1 MTTPLPSRIFWQAC
15 ATLRT
20 LTTLRAASATTASLA
35 CEASGGST
43 VTIGARLDGCVTS
56 VICESDST
64 TLPQPVA
71 TPIDRA
77 MAAISEAV
85 DRIRLIEE
93 TIEPSFVALSVGQA
107 QRRCGALRYCLLHS
121 NAVGFRSLVVV
132 DQHDAV
138 VLHREHILGN
148 RLADAV
154 SCALVEV
161 DFNAHDAS

>member
-1 MTTPLPSRIFWQAC
+1 MASCSWSPTETLKLSAPATAWAADITRFGPMTTPLPSRIFWQAC

-43 VTIGARLDGCVTS
+43 VTIGAGPDGWVNS
-56 VICESDST
+56 VIRESDST

-85 DRIRLIEE
+85 DRIRLIAE

-107 QRRCGALRYCLLHS
+107 
-121 NAVGFRSLVVV
+121 
-132 DQHDAV
+132 
-138 VLHREHILGN
+138 
-148 RLADAV
+148 
-154 SCALVEV
+154 
-161 DFNAHDAS
+161 